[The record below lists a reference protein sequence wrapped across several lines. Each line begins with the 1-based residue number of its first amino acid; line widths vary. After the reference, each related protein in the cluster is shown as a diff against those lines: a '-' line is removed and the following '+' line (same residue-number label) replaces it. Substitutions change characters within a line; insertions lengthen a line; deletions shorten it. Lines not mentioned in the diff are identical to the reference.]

1 MTFSLSHPDNVR
13 KFLTGEEADAALPS
27 DIDFEYKVL
36 YSRKSGVY
44 LIAAHRD
51 GILQGYM
58 DA

>member
-1 MTFSLSHPDNVR
+1 MTFSLSDSDNVR
-13 KFLTGEEADAALPS
+13 KFLTGDDADAALPK

-36 YSRKSGVY
+36 YSRKSDMY
-44 LIAAHRD
+44 LIAAYRD